1 MADTSEPLDPENLDF
16 GKELKRYQDLFE
28 NAPIGIF
35 QSTLETNQFI
45 NLNPAMARLLGY
57 KTTKDCIYSVQNIA
71 RDIYVLPQRRRELL
85 EQTIE
90 NGPLLNFEN
99 KFRKSDGTII
109 DGKIH
114 ARIARKQDGSM
125 EYLEGFFEDVSKQK
139 EVLEALQHNE
149 KHYRSIFKNT
159 GTGTIIVEKDMTISL
174 ANDEFLR
181 MTGYER
187 SEVEGQMKWTE
198 IVAFPEDLG
207 KMTTYHLQR
216 RQASGKTPKNYE
228 FTLVDK
234 QGNKKTI
241 MARVDVIP
249 GTGRSVGSF
258 NDMTPMV
265 QAQQSLRENE
275 AQLRGVLEAFEGFIY
290 TCSKNHQV
298 TYLNKNLKNIAG
310 QTIGERSCHEIVF
323 KLATP
328 CEWCPLEAV
337 FTGKTR
343 RQELLCQRTG
353 RWFYAVSSPIFDAG
367 NRVIKMQTVLL
378 DIHERKQAEMDMK
391 AREHSLHKENIKLRA
406 AIKDRYQFCGIVGK
420 SRPMQK
426 IYELIL
432 RASKTD
438 ANVIIYGES
447 GTGKELVARAIH
459 EMSDRS
465 KENFVP
471 VNCGAIPENLL
482 ESEFFGVKKGAFTGA
497 TQDRP
502 GFLDHAG
509 KGTLFLDELG
519 EIDLNIQVKLL
530 RVLEGSGYTPVGGR
544 QTKET
549 MMRIIAA
556 TNRDLHDLVKQGRIR
571 EDFFYRIHILPI
583 YLPPLRERREDIPLL
598 VDHFFKK
605 HQTGKI
611 RLPLSGLVL
620 EELQTHDWP
629 GNVREL
635 ENTLHRLVNLDG
647 LEFLSNP
654 TMKPHDNPGGESL
667 STDNPELSL
676 GKALSRF
683 EKKYVTRMLD
693 HHQWNRRDTAKA
705 LSVGRKTLYLKMKAL
720 GIENTGQ

>member
-1 MADTSEPLDPENLDF
+1 MATI
-16 GKELKRYQDLFE
+16 KER
-28 NAPIGIF
+28 
-35 QSTLETNQFI
+35 
-45 NLNPAMARLLGY
+45 
-57 KTTKDCIYSVQNIA
+57 
-71 RDIYVLPQRRRELL
+71 
-85 EQTIE
+85 
-90 NGPLLNFEN
+90 
-99 KFRKSDGTII
+99 
-109 DGKIH
+109 
-114 ARIARKQDGSM
+114 
-125 EYLEGFFEDVSKQK
+125 
-139 EVLEALQHNE
+139 LEALQHNE

-159 GTGTIIVEKDMTISL
+159 GTGTIIVEKDMIISR

-187 SEVEGQMKWTE
+187 PEVEGRMKWTE

-207 KMTTYHLQR
+207 KMKIYHLQR
-216 RQASGKTPKNYE
+216 RQSSEKTPKNYE

-234 QGNKKTI
+234 QGNMKAIT
-241 MARVDVIP
+241 ARVDVIP

-258 NDMTPMV
+258 SDITPMV
-265 QAQQSLRENE
+265 QAQLSLRENE
-275 AQLRGVLEAFEGFIY
+275 ATLRGVLEAFEGFIY
-290 TCSKNHQV
+290 TCSKNHRV
-298 TYLNKNLKNIAG
+298 SYLNKYLKNIAG
-310 QTIGERSCHEIVF
+310 QTIGNRPCHEIVF
-323 KLATP
+323 KLAAP
-328 CEWCPLEAV
+328 CDWCPMEEV

-343 RQELLCQRTG
+343 RQEFQCQGTG

-367 NRVIKMQTVLL
+367 RVIKMQTLLL
-378 DIHERKQAEMDMK
+378 DIHERKQAEVDMK
-391 AREHSLHKENIKLRA
+391 ARELSLHQENIKLRA
-406 AIKDRYQFCGIVGK
+406 AIKDRYKFCGIVGR

-459 EMSDRS
+459 DMSDRS
-465 KENFVP
+465 NEKFVP
-471 VNCGAIPENLL
+471 VHCGAIPPNLL

-497 TQDRP
+497 NRDNP

-519 EIDLNIQVKLL
+519 EIDLNLQVKLL

-549 MMRIIAA
+549 RVRIIAA

-571 EDFFYRIHILPI
+571 EDFFYRIHILPV
-583 YLPPLRERREDIPLL
+583 YLPPLRERKEDIPLL
-598 VDHFFKK
+598 VDHFFEK
-605 HQTGKI
+605 HKAGKS
-611 RLPLSGLVL
+611 RLPLPGILI

-635 ENTLHRLVNLDG
+635 ENALHRLVNLDD
-647 LEFLSNP
+647 LEFLSIP
-654 TMKPHDNPGGESL
+654 TMAHHDDPRGGSL
-667 STDNPELSL
+667 SADDPELSL
-676 GKALSRF
+676 GKAVNRF
-683 EKKYVTRMLD
+683 EKKYITRILD

-720 GIENTGQ
+720 GIVDMVNRRPRGQ